1 MKKTPRIIGI
11 AILMIVILILYEF
24 VESVSWQQIT
34 SFYLKEVME
43 ARASISQA
51 LQILNDLSEIMT
63 TVTSYL
69 KLRISLSVTLG
80 YVQIR

>member
-1 MKKTPRIIGI
+1 TDYII
-11 AILMIVILILYEF
+11 LLK
-24 VESVSWQQIT
+24 
-34 SFYLKEVME
+34 KEVME

>member
-1 MKKTPRIIGI
+1 MATDYII
-11 AILMIVILILYEF
+11 LLK
-24 VESVSWQQIT
+24 
-34 SFYLKEVME
+34 KEVME

>member
-1 MKKTPRIIGI
+1 MATDNII
-11 AILMIVILILYEF
+11 LRK
-24 VESVSWQQIT
+24 
-34 SFYLKEVME
+34 KEVME
-43 ARASISQA
+43 ARAFISQA

-63 TVTSYL
+63 TMTSYL

>member
-1 MKKTPRIIGI
+1 MATDYII
-11 AILMIVILILYEF
+11 LLK
-24 VESVSWQQIT
+24 
-34 SFYLKEVME
+34 KEVME
-43 ARASISQA
+43 ARAFISQA

-63 TVTSYL
+63 TMTSCL

>member
-1 MKKTPRIIGI
+1 MATDYII
-11 AILMIVILILYEF
+11 LLK
-24 VESVSWQQIT
+24 
-34 SFYLKEVME
+34 KEVME

-51 LQILNDLSEIMT
+51 LQILNNLSEIMT

>member
-1 MKKTPRIIGI
+1 MATDNII
-11 AILMIVILILYEF
+11 LLK
-24 VESVSWQQIT
+24 
-34 SFYLKEVME
+34 KEVME
-43 ARASISQA
+43 ARAFISQA

>member
-1 MKKTPRIIGI
+1 MATDYII
-11 AILMIVILILYEF
+11 LLK
-24 VESVSWQQIT
+24 
-34 SFYLKEVME
+34 KEVME
-43 ARASISQA
+43 ARAFISQA

-63 TVTSYL
+63 TMTSYL

>member
-1 MKKTPRIIGI
+1 METDYII
-11 AILMIVILILYEF
+11 LLK
-24 VESVSWQQIT
+24 
-34 SFYLKEVME
+34 KEVME

>member
-1 MKKTPRIIGI
+1 MATDYIILLKK
-11 AILMIVILILYEF
+11 
-24 VESVSWQQIT
+24 Q
-34 SFYLKEVME
+34 VME

>member
-1 MKKTPRIIGI
+1 MATDY
-11 AILMIVILILYEF
+11 VILLK
-24 VESVSWQQIT
+24 
-34 SFYLKEVME
+34 KEVME

-69 KLRISLSVTLG
+69 KLRISLSVTLS

>member
-1 MKKTPRIIGI
+1 MATDYII
-11 AILMIVILILYEF
+11 LLK
-24 VESVSWQQIT
+24 
-34 SFYLKEVME
+34 KEVME
-43 ARASISQA
+43 ARASISQV

>member
-1 MKKTPRIIGI
+1 MATDYIILLKKD
-11 AILMIVILILYEF
+11 
-24 VESVSWQQIT
+24 
-34 SFYLKEVME
+34 VME
-43 ARASISQA
+43 ARAFISQA

>member
-1 MKKTPRIIGI
+1 MATDYII
-11 AILMIVILILYEF
+11 LLK
-24 VESVSWQQIT
+24 
-34 SFYLKEVME
+34 KEVME

-80 YVQIR
+80 Y

>member
-1 MKKTPRIIGI
+1 MATDYII
-11 AILMIVILILYEF
+11 LLK
-24 VESVSWQQIT
+24 
-34 SFYLKEVME
+34 KEVME
-43 ARASISQA
+43 ARAFISQT

-63 TVTSYL
+63 TMTSCL

>member
-1 MKKTPRIIGI
+1 MATDYII
-11 AILMIVILILYEF
+11 LLK
-24 VESVSWQQIT
+24 
-34 SFYLKEVME
+34 KEVME
-43 ARASISQA
+43 ARAFISQA
-51 LQILNDLSEIMT
+51 LQILSDLSEIMT

>member
-1 MKKTPRIIGI
+1 MATDYII
-11 AILMIVILILYEF
+11 LLK
-24 VESVSWQQIT
+24 
-34 SFYLKEVME
+34 KEVMQ
-43 ARASISQA
+43 ARAFISQA

-63 TVTSYL
+63 TMASCL

>member
-1 MKKTPRIIGI
+1 MVTDYII
-11 AILMIVILILYEF
+11 LLK
-24 VESVSWQQIT
+24 
-34 SFYLKEVME
+34 KEVME

>member
-1 MKKTPRIIGI
+1 MATDYII
-11 AILMIVILILYEF
+11 LLK
-24 VESVSWQQIT
+24 
-34 SFYLKEVME
+34 KEVME

-69 KLRISLSVTLG
+69 KLRMSLSVTLG

>member
-1 MKKTPRIIGI
+1 
-11 AILMIVILILYEF
+11 MIVILILCEF

-43 ARASISQA
+43 ARAFISQA

>member
-1 MKKTPRIIGI
+1 MATDYII
-11 AILMIVILILYEF
+11 LLK
-24 VESVSWQQIT
+24 
-34 SFYLKEVME
+34 KEVME
-43 ARASISQA
+43 ARAFISQA

-63 TVTSYL
+63 TMVSCL

>member
-1 MKKTPRIIGI
+1 MATDYII
-11 AILMIVILILYEF
+11 LLK
-24 VESVSWQQIT
+24 
-34 SFYLKEVME
+34 KEVME

-80 YVQIR
+80 YVLIR

>member
-1 MKKTPRIIGI
+1 MATDYII
-11 AILMIVILILYEF
+11 LLK
-24 VESVSWQQIT
+24 
-34 SFYLKEVME
+34 KEVME

-80 YVQIR
+80 YVQIRWGKYV

>member
-1 MKKTPRIIGI
+1 
-11 AILMIVILILYEF
+11 
-24 VESVSWQQIT
+24 
-34 SFYLKEVME
+34 E

>member
-1 MKKTPRIIGI
+1 MATDYII
-11 AILMIVILILYEF
+11 LLK
-24 VESVSWQQIT
+24 
-34 SFYLKEVME
+34 KEVME
-43 ARASISQA
+43 ARAFISQA

-63 TVTSYL
+63 TMISCL